1 MDPNNFVVL
10 GKSARKLSG
19 DIGDIIFYLISI
31 MLSISQKTVIFSSS

>member
-10 GKSARKLSG
+10 GKSARKLS
-19 DIGDIIFYLISI
+19 GDIIFYLISI